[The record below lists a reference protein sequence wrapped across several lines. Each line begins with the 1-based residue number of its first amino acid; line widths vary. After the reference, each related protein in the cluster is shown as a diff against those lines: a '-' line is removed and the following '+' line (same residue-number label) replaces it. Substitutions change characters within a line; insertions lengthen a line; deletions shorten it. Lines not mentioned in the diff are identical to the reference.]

1 MNDRR
6 VALVE
11 EKIEK
16 GNGCVL
22 LICKEI
28 AMKKRNANM

>member
-22 LICKEI
+22 ICKEI
-28 AMKKRNANM
+28 TKKKINANM